1 MPKKPKLGQNFL
13 ISPTA
18 PRAIVDALGYIGDTC
33 VLEIGPGRGAITHL
47 LANRA
52 RRLVAIEYDPVL
64 AATLRGTYASR
75 HAIEIR
81 SANILDVDLE
91 EFARQDGG
99 KLCVVGNLPYY
110 LTSDILLHLFRHA
123 AAIDRAVLMV
133 QREVADRITAS
144 PGSRD
149 YGLLTATAQLY
160 GTVEPLL
167 TLPPE
172 AFAPP
177 PDVFSTVFRMF
188 MHPRFE
194 QFGVSPEGFLPFL
207 RQCFAQKRK
216 TLANNLRSA
225 GFPAGALVSA
235 MKDCGLRPQVRA
247 EAVPLEE
254 TACLFRALEQRMG
267 TPAAVTAED
276 SR

>member
-18 PRAIVDALGYIGDTC
+18 PRAIVEALGNTSDDC

-52 RRLVAIEYDPVL
+52 RRLIAVEYDDGL
-64 AATLRGTYASR
+64 AATLRQVYASR
-75 HAIEIR
+75 NAVEIR
-81 SANILDVDLE
+81 TASILDVDLQE
-91 EFARQDGG
+91 LAQQEGR

-110 LTSDILLHLFRHA
+110 LTSDILLHLFHHA
-123 AAIDRAVLMV
+123 SAIDRAVLMV
-133 QREVADRITAS
+133 QREVADRITAE

-160 GTVEPLL
+160 GRVEPLL

-172 AFAPP
+172 AFSPP

-194 QFGVSPEGFLPFL
+194 ELSVSAESFIPFL
-207 RQCFAQKRK
+207 RLCFAHKRK
-216 TLANNLRSA
+216 TLSNNLRHA
-225 GFPAGALVSA
+225 GFAAGAIDSA
-235 MKDCGLRPQVRA
+235 LKDCGLDARVRT
-247 EAVPLEE
+247 EAVPLMDA
-254 TACLFRALEQRMG
+254 ACLFRRMNG
-267 TPAAVTAED
+267 Q
-276 SR
+276 S

>member
-18 PRAIVDALGYIGDTC
+18 PRAIVDALGNIADAC

-52 RRLVAIEYDPVL
+52 RRLIAVEYDPVL
-64 AATLRGTYASR
+64 AATLRRSYASR
-75 HAIEIR
+75 PAIEIR
-81 SANILDVDLE
+81 SASILDVNLE
-91 EFARQDGG
+91 ELARQEG

-123 AAIDRAVLMV
+123 LAIDRAVLMV

-172 AFAPP
+172 AFSPP

-188 MHPRFE
+188 MQPRFE
-194 QFGVSPEGFLPFL
+194 ELGVSAEGFIPFL
-207 RQCFAQKRK
+207 RLCFAQKRK

-225 GFPAGALVSA
+225 GFPADAIASA
-235 MKDCGLRPQVRA
+235 MNDCGLHPQVRA

-254 TACLFRALEQRMG
+254 TACLLRGMTDRSSFHPEQNPG
-267 TPAAVTAED
+267 AP
-276 SR
+276 S

>member
-18 PRAIVDALGYIGDTC
+18 PRAIVDALGNISEAC
-33 VLEIGPGRGAITHL
+33 VLEIGPGHGAITHL

-52 RRLVAIEYDPVL
+52 RRLIAIEYDDTL
-64 AATLRGTYASR
+64 AAALRQAYAGR
-75 HAIEIR
+75 YAIEIR
-81 SANILDVDLE
+81 TANILDVNLE
-91 EFARQDGG
+91 EIARQQDG

-123 AAIDRAVLMV
+123 SAIDRAVLMV
-133 QREVADRITAS
+133 QREVADRISAS

-172 AFAPP
+172 AFSPP

-194 QFGVSPEGFLPFL
+194 ELGVPEESFIPFL
-207 RQCFAQKRK
+207 RMSFAQKRK
-216 TLANNLRSA
+216 TLSNNLRHA
-225 GFPAGALVSA
+225 GFAPAAIAAAL
-235 MKDCGLRPQVRA
+235 KDCGLNARIRA
-247 EAVPLEE
+247 EAVSLDEA
-254 TACLFRALEQRMG
+254 ACLFRSIGARSG
-267 TPAAVTAED
+267 TVENI
-276 SR
+276 